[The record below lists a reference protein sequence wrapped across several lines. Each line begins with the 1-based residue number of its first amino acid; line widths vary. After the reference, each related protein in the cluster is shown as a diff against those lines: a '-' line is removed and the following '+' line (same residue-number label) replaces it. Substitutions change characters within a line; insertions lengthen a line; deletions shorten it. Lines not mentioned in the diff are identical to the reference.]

1 MTELTI
7 GEIPVSQLA
16 NEYQTPLYVYDE
28 KDGRNDKV
36 V

>member
-28 KDGRNDKV
+28 KRWKKR
-36 V
+36 